1 MMKVTGVEN
10 INQMDRISDRSLTI
24 VRNSGKKQIE
34 DKVNMQQNNLQMD
47 SEKLKE
53 EVRDKVE
60 EMNNIVDL
68 LDRDITFKLH
78 EKTKQLMVQII
89 DVKTQE
95 VIKEMPPEELLDLI
109 ARIEEMV
116 GLIIDEK
123 V

>member
-1 MMKVTGVEN
+1 MKVTGVEN

-24 VRNSGKKQIE
+24 VRNSGEKQIK

-47 SEKLKE
+47 SKKLKE

-68 LDRDITFKLH
+68 LDRDIAFKLH
-78 EKTKQLMVQII
+78 DKTKQLMVQII

>member
-1 MMKVTGVEN
+1 MKVTGVEN